1 MDIKNI
7 TCPVEAEEG
16 FGEYANAFR
25 ILSAGG
31 NDLFLDFCVYSEQ
44 SNKAKVVARVRCT
57 PDFVEVVRNRI
68 VEASP
73 EPEPINSNKLYFVL
87 PGTLDEN

>member
-7 TCPVEAEEG
+7 KCPVEAPEA

-25 ILSAGG
+25 IVPAGG
-31 NDLFLDFCVYSEQ
+31 NDLFLDFCIYSEQ

-57 PDFVEVVRNRI
+57 PAFVDVMMQRI
-68 VEASP
+68 QSTSP
-73 EPEPINSNKLYFVL
+73 EPPSSDRLYFVL
-87 PGTLDEN
+87 PGNLDEH

>member
-7 TCPVEAEEG
+7 KCPVEAPEA

-25 ILSAGG
+25 IVPAGG
-31 NDLFLDFCVYSEQ
+31 NDLFLDFCLYSQQ

-57 PDFVEVVRNRI
+57 PEFVDVMMQRI
-68 VEASP
+68 QSTSP
-73 EPEPINSNKLYFVL
+73 EPSSPDRLYFVL
-87 PGTLDEN
+87 PGNMEDN